1 MRATIL
7 VVEPESA
14 LQAALSAWLEW
25 EGYDCACASDAD
37 EALAIAEHERTDVA
51 LVAEQA
57 ETWTGRGLAGALRA
71 RQADLAIILHGGAA
85 TGRDRQR
92 RRDHTDVLDELP
104 APLTRGAVTWA
115 VTHAMRWRESPA
127 ADRQAS
133 LTLEDAMRRR
143 ARALRAAC
151 RRVPAGDGLT
161 PLQGLA
167 ALLEQRNPGA
177 CGHARRVAA
186 LARAIGE
193 VVHLPPRALAALERA
208 AFLHDVGQAALPE
221 ALLRK
226 AAPLSDLETTLL
238 RRHPQIAYEVMT
250 GAPALEE
257 VAPLVLAA
265 QERFDGSGF
274 PRGLA
279 AVEIPLGAR
288 IIALA
293 DAVDHLSGPTAG
305 GPSRDQAA
313 TAAPTPAAALAREAG
328 SRFDPDL
335 VRVWLRLA
343 EAAAGAPQ

>member
-57 ETWTGRGLAGALRA
+57 DSFTGRGLAEALRA

-85 TGRDRQR
+85 DRRARSR
-92 RRDHTDVLDELP
+92 RRHDVTVLDELP

-115 VTHAMRWRESPA
+115 VTHAMRWREAPA
-127 ADRQAS
+127 ADRAAS
-133 LTLEDAMRRR
+133 LTLEAAIRRQ

-151 RRVPAGDGLT
+151 RRVPAGEGLT
-161 PLQGLA
+161 PLHGLA
-167 ALLEQRNPGA
+167 ALLERRSPGA

-186 LARAIGE
+186 IAREIADVVNLPAPAI
-193 VVHLPPRALAALERA
+193 AAVERA
-208 AFLHDVGQAALPE
+208 AFLHDVGMAALPD

-226 AAPLSDLETTLL
+226 PTPRTDLEHTLL
-238 RRHPQIAYEVMT
+238 QRHPRIAYDVMIGT
-250 GAPALEE
+250 PALAD

-265 QERFDGSGF
+265 QERFDGGGY

-288 IIALA
+288 IIGLA
-293 DAVDHLSGPTAG
+293 DAIDRLCMTDPGLVAG
-305 GPSRDQAA
+305 G
-313 TAAPTPAAALAREAG
+313 APVSSAQVADALRRGAG
-328 SRFDPDL
+328 GSFDPDL
-335 VRVWLRLA
+335 VHVWLRLS